1 MDEDQP
7 STVEQISQLHDI
19 HPPVIYSTNFN
30 ESLLLCPFIH
40 LSICLSQK
48 NSRNSKFCGDITLDI
63 RNWSGG
69 KFKVKKLKLKVTKEQ
84 NVKIV
89 FAHIIMI
96 MIN

>member
-1 MDEDQP
+1 M
-7 STVEQISQLHDI
+7 
-19 HPPVIYSTNFN
+19 
-30 ESLLLCPFIH
+30 
-40 LSICLSQK
+40 
-48 NSRNSKFCGDITLDI
+48 DI